1 MEKLTLIEMKQWTAY
16 LLYFFLI
23 LDQDVVRLQLQC
35 YYLEGQLV
43 LASRED
49 AQIEFD
55 RNGKMD

>member
-1 MEKLTLIEMKQWTAY
+1 M
-16 LLYFFLI
+16 